1 MTTIR
6 EVAKMAG
13 VSVATVSRV
22 INGNGKV
29 KQATEEKVREII
41 KELNYVPSAI
51 AVSLNNKKSKTIGL
65 MLPDITNPFF
75 AELAKGVEE
84 VAKENGYTV
93 ILCNTNGDLQSE
105 LDHLQVL
112 EQKYVDGIIL
122 SSHTL
127 SYSDVEH
134 IATPIVSIDRT
145 LEGNFPSVTSN
156 NFQGAVMAVRHL
168 LEKGCK
174 KIAHISG
181 PQSIRTARL
190 RLQGYLEVVG
200 DLDWYT
206 EALVADG
213 DYEIKS
219 GYEATRTL
227 LQMNRDIDGIFAGN
241 DLMAVG
247 CLKAIHSLGL
257 HVPRDISVIGFD
269 GINFSKI
276 TIPEL
281 STISQPIYDMGLL
294 ATNTLLKAME
304 GQCYEQ
310 MVYELD
316 VQLIERDSTK

>member
-29 KQATEEKVREII
+29 KQATEEKVRGII

-134 IATPIVSIDRT
+134 ITTPIVSIDRT

-190 RLQGYLEVVG
+190 RLEGYLEVVG

-213 DYEIKS
+213 DYEIQS
-219 GYEATRTL
+219 GYEATRKL
-227 LQMNRDIDGIFAGN
+227 LQMNPEIDGIFAGN

-247 CLKAIHSLGL
+247 CLKAIHFLGL
-257 HVPRDISVIGFD
+257 RVPDEISVIGFD

-304 GQCYEQ
+304 GQCNEQ